1 MQVLRHSGLQLIV
14 FILLAVNFEFLA
26 LFYASGSV
34 KARTASVPQ
43 TGAEEAK
50 KGKTDGV
57 KCVIIK

>member
-1 MQVLRHSGLQLIV
+1 MQVLRHSGVIV
-14 FILLAVNFEFLA
+14 FIFLAVNFEFLA

-34 KARTASVPQ
+34 KAWTASTPQ
-43 TGAEEAK
+43 MGADEAR